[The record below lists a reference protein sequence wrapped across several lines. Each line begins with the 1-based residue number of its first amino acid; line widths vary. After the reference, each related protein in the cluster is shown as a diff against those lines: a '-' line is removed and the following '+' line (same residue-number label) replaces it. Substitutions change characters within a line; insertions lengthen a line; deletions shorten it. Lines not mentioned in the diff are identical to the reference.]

1 MRGPVAELRA
11 FVAAA
16 LLDPVPRDH
25 RQRPGAVRRRRVVA
39 GITFVAG
46 ALLLGIGL
54 RIPAGDPSF
63 YVVTLALAAVWAVG
77 AFASGPLHVG
87 RAWTRDGEITRPIVQ
102 SLALAAVLIA
112 LFLVGALVVA
122 RLPVLRGP
130 VEALLDH
137 ARLGSLPVV
146 AFVTLVNGIG
156 EELYFRGA
164 LFAAIG
170 RRHAVAVT
178 TLLYMLVTLATGIPM
193 LVLAAA
199 VLGLVAGLQRR
210 VTGGVLGPIL
220 LHCLWS
226 VAMLLLL
233 PPLLDSLR

>member
-16 LLDPVPRDH
+16 LIDPVPRDH
-25 RQRPGAVRRRRVVA
+25 WQRPAAVRRRRVVA
-39 GITFVAG
+39 GITLVAG
-46 ALLLGIGL
+46 AVLLGIGL

-63 YVVTLALAAVWAVG
+63 YSVTLALAAVWTVG

-87 RAWTRDGEITRPIVQ
+87 HAWTRRGDIARPIVQ
-102 SLALAAVLIA
+102 SLALAAVLVA
-112 LFLVGALVVA
+112 LFLAGALVVA
-122 RLPVLRGP
+122 RVPVLRGP

-146 AFVTLVNGIG
+146 ALVTLVNGVG

-170 RRHAVAVT
+170 RRHAVAAT
-178 TLLYMLVTLATGIPM
+178 TLLYMLVTLATGVPM

-199 VLGLVAGLQRR
+199 VLGLVTGMQRR

-226 VAMLLLL
+226 TAMLFLL